1 MSQTSINLSGMFA
14 LVADS
19 DHFTRNI
26 TSQILRGFDAKPCA
40 TADTGEKAME
50 AILGDGFDLLIV
62 EAKLPDMFCG
72 DLIRWLRQLKDG
84 KIRFTPVLVL
94 TSYTQRHS
102 VAAARDAG
110 ANLVAKKPV
119 SPRVLYDRISWVAR
133 VNRPFV
139 ETADFMGP
147 DRRFKDIDPPD
158 RIFKRETDVAVDV
171 AASDNQASVPEA
183 ASEVV

>member
-1 MSQTSINLSGMFA
+1 MTLANVNLSGMIT

-19 DHFTRNI
+19 DHFTRGI
-26 TSQILRGFDAKPCA
+26 TSQILRGFGAKPCEIV
-40 TADTGEKAME
+40 DTGEKAME
-50 AILGDGFDLLIV
+50 CIVADPFDLVIV

-72 DLIRWLRQLKDG
+72 DLIRWLRQLKDS

-133 VNRPFV
+133 ANRPFV

-147 DRRFKDIDPPD
+147 DRRFKDTDPPD

-171 AASDNQASVPEA
+171 AASDNQAPLSGA
-183 ASEVV
+183 ASEVA